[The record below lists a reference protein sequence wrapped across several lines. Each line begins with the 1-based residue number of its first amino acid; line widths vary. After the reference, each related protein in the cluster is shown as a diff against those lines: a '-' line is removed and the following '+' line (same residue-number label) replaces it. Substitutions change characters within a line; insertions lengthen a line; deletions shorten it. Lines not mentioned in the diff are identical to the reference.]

1 MAKCPLT
8 CDAQEGYLQ
17 LATDEDMVRNLLISP
32 YLVNR
37 SLPGAETRQR
47 IQRVSGEPAA
57 PALIPRRAS
66 SDSKS
71 EGTLEGQA
79 NASDPRYG
87 GCRWSHCRWGNRERQ
102 TPSRAAVTSLAGNR
116 PKPLFFNH
124 LRLFSKGVGLF
135 KIRR

>member
-1 MAKCPLT
+1 M
-8 CDAQEGYLQ
+8 E
-17 LATDEDMVRNLLISP
+17 TDVIPSSCEVNDMVRNLSFSP

-66 SDSKS
+66 SDLKS

-79 NASDPRYG
+79 HASDPRYG
-87 GCRWSHCRWGNRERQ
+87 GCRWAHCRWGNRKT
-102 TPSRAAVTSLAGNR
+102 TPIARGGNLSSGE
-116 PKPLFFNH
+116 PTETIVFQLLK
-124 LRLFSKGVGLF
+124 VV
-135 KIRR
+135 